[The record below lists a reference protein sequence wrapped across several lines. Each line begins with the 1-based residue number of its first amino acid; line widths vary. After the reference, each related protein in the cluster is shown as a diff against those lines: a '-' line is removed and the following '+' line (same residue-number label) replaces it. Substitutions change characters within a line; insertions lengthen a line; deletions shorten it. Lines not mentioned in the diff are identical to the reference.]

1 MAEKIEE
8 RIEQLVQELTE
19 KNEALS
25 VAKARVWVEL
35 LWSDFE
41 SSYAKAGYD
50 YKGAEVAEKVI
61 RQWINSYGDRIHEF
75 AGNNPK
81 YAHLLKTEDGS
92 LQ

>member
-1 MAEKIEE
+1 MQE
-8 RIEQLVQELTE
+8 RIDQLVQELVA
-19 KNEALS
+19 KNETLAEP
-25 VAKARVWVEL
+25 KARVWIEL

-61 RQWINSYGDRIHEF
+61 RQWIDSHGDRIHEF

-81 YAHLLKTEDGS
+81 YAHLLNTEEDL

>member
-1 MAEKIEE
+1 MQE
-8 RIEQLVQELTE
+8 RIEQLVKELKGKNSELTE
-19 KNEALS
+19 SKAL
-25 VAKARVWVEL
+25 VWIEL

-50 YKGAEVAEKVI
+50 YKGAEVTEKVI
-61 RQWINSYGDRIHEF
+61 RQWISSYGDRIHEF

-81 YAHLLKTEDGS
+81 YSHLLNEEDDI

>member
-1 MAEKIEE
+1 MQQQ
-8 RIEQLVQELTE
+8 IEQLIQELAA
-19 KNEALS
+19 KNESLS
-25 VAKARVWVEL
+25 VAKARVWIEL

-50 YKGAEVAEKVI
+50 YKGSEVTEKVI
-61 RQWINSYGDRIHEF
+61 RQWIESYGERIHEF

-81 YAHLLKTEDGS
+81 YAHLLQVDDDN

>member
-1 MAEKIEE
+1 MQQQ
-8 RIEQLVQELTE
+8 IEQLVQELAA
-19 KNEALS
+19 KNESLS
-25 VAKARVWVEL
+25 VAKARVWIEL

-50 YKGAEVAEKVI
+50 YKGSEVTEKVI
-61 RQWINSYGDRIHEF
+61 RQWIESYGERIHEF

-81 YAHLLKTEDGS
+81 YAHLLQVDDDS

>member
-1 MAEKIEE
+1 MKE
-8 RIEQLVQELTE
+8 RIEDLIQELTS
-19 KNEALS
+19 KNKALS
-25 VAKARVWVEL
+25 ESKARVWIEL

-50 YKGAEVAEKVI
+50 YKGAEVTEKVI
-61 RQWINSYGDRIHEF
+61 RQWIESYGERIHEF

-81 YAHLLKTEDGS
+81 YIHLLNTEDDI

>member
-1 MAEKIEE
+1 MQQQ
-8 RIEQLVQELTE
+8 IEQLVQELAA
-19 KNEALS
+19 KNESLS
-25 VAKARVWVEL
+25 VSKARVWIEL

-50 YKGAEVAEKVI
+50 YKGSEVTEKVI
-61 RQWINSYGDRIHEF
+61 RQWIESYGERIHEF

-81 YAHLLKTEDGS
+81 YAHLLQVDDDN